1 MIVKVTDEAG
11 SFRMEDLIEHLKK
24 TPTLMSGAVFT
35 FEGIVRVDD
44 KKTEKLVLRTLTQKN
59 PEGP

>member
-24 TPTLMSGAVFT
+24 SPYLDECGAVFT
-35 FEGIVRVDD
+35 FEGIVREWMIR
-44 KKTEKLVLRTLTQKN
+44 KQRSSC
-59 PEGP
+59 